1 MFWNIPS
8 VITGDIASL
17 HLRRKVEILR
27 MGEVPIDLHV
37 VLDFDLLLFW
47 RPVNV
52 IKALHIQEHMN

>member
-37 VLDFDLLLFW
+37 VLDFDLLLF
-47 RPVNV
+47 
-52 IKALHIQEHMN
+52 